1 MTQATTKR
9 LLPVMTAWAERKRI
23 QYRGE
28 QTMKAWVDVDPTEA
42 NADPQFHV
50 HGLEWR
56 VKPHPIRIAVIMSN
70 SGEPLRIYHSNDVV
84 TVMEKIMVFE
94 QVIDGRPDAVS
105 VDPISQQGGIV

>member
-9 LLPVMTAWAERKRI
+9 LLPVMTAWAEGKVI
-23 QYRGE
+23 QCKTAQAGS
-28 QTMKAWVDVDPTEA
+28 TWTDVDPEEG
-42 NADPQFHV
+42 DPPFHYY
-50 HGLEWR
+50 GMEWR
-56 VKPHPIRIAVIMSN
+56 VKPTPIRIAVIMSSN
-70 SGEPLRIYHSNDVV
+70 GEPLRIYHSNDVV